1 MPVGAKWSWSRYSSL
16 TTVRIRSCPVA
27 TAHCL
32 VSSCELSLLERHDC
46 LAQVSS
52 ESSRHHTRHD
62 AKTSRL
68 RPISQF
74 AVHESR
80 VYVDSTSS
88 ANHRKTHALD
98 DLNYSM
104 LVPGCHRDIIRCVLV
119 TNRSHYRDL
128 LIYSYWLCSRI
139 SVPHQHDPT
148 NTTSNM

>member
-1 MPVGAKWSWSRYSSL
+1 MLLCKLSIVLCEITQQQLRLNCISSEEQNSHLAYMPVGAKWSWSRYSSL

-32 VSSCELSLLERHDC
+32 VSSCELSLLEHHDC

-104 LVPGCHRDIIRCVLV
+104 LVPGGV
-119 TNRSHYRDL
+119 TGT
-128 LIYSYWLCSRI
+128 SYAASL
-139 SVPHQHDPT
+139 
-148 NTTSNM
+148 